1 MSNSK
6 DIKKEINQYIRIFF
20 ALGVLTV
27 ITVAIAYIDVGKM
40 WIAVL
45 LAMIVASIKGTL
57 VAGFFMHLF
66 HEKKIIYL
74 FLGITLVLLCSL
86 FFITF
91 GSIYNQV
98 LLQYN
103 QNQLINSIHLVPK
116 PQYKLLTLHYLIT
129 EI

>member
-6 DIKKEINQYIRIFF
+6 DIKKEVSQYIRVFF
-20 ALGVLTV
+20 ALGILTI
-27 ITVAIAYIDVGKM
+27 ITVGIAYIDVGKM

-45 LAMIVASIKGTL
+45 LAMIVASIKSTL

-91 GSIYNQV
+91 GSINDQV
-98 LLQYN
+98 GEVEQSVIKSTSSY
-103 QNQLINSIHLVPK
+103 IH
-116 PQYKLLTLHYLIT
+116 
-129 EI
+129 

>member
-6 DIKKEINQYIRIFF
+6 DIKKEVSQYIRIFF
-20 ALGVLTV
+20 ALGILT
-27 ITVAIAYIDVGKM
+27 ITTVGIAYIDVETM

-45 LAMIVASIKGTL
+45 LAMIVASIKSTL

-91 GSIYNQV
+91 GSINDQV
-98 LLQYN
+98 GEVEPSVIKSTSSY
-103 QNQLINSIHLVPK
+103 IH
-116 PQYKLLTLHYLIT
+116 
-129 EI
+129 

>member
-1 MSNSK
+1 MSYSK
-6 DIKKEINQYIRIFF
+6 DIKKEVSQYIIIFF
-20 ALGVLTV
+20 ALAILTI
-27 ITVAIAYIDVGKM
+27 ITVRIAYMDVGKM

-45 LAMIVASIKGTL
+45 LAMVVASIKGTL

-91 GSIYNQV
+91 GSISDQV
-98 LLQYN
+98 GEVEQSVIKSTSSY
-103 QNQLINSIHLVPK
+103 IH
-116 PQYKLLTLHYLIT
+116 
-129 EI
+129 